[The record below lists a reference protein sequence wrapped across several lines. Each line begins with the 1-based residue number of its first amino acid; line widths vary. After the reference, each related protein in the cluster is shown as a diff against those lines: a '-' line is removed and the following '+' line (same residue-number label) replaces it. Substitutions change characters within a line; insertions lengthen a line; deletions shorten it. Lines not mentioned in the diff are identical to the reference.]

1 MKETTEK
8 VYRCEFCNKALIRKG
23 FVVLHERMCKSN
35 PKNKHKCFEYC
46 AHLEKEKNDYSGEFS
61 FVCAKTQKYMYS
73 YKLERFA
80 HKAERIQNDE
90 LTRMPLECQLYE
102 LSDEHSDYGKQIVE
116 VKCDMSCF

>member
-23 FVVLHERMCKSN
+23 FMVLHERMCKSN

-46 AHLEKEKNDYSGEFS
+46 KHLIKDRSEYSGEVS
-61 FVCAKTQKYMYS
+61 FVCAKTLAIMYS

-80 HKAERIQNDE
+80 HKAERIQADK
-90 LTRMPLECQLYE
+90 LIRMPLECQLYE
-102 LSDEHSDYGKQIVE
+102 LSDEHSDYGKEIVE
-116 VKCDMSCF
+116 APCNLSCF